1 MDWAEHYDGE
11 QDRER
16 AGFLTRHLHIAASRL
31 DVTPI
36 GDLTFT
42 GETRTVGI
50 HAQDKTGDVWLRTII
65 DDPDA
70 RRICRWEGNVESN
83 AIHGVPKPEVIR
95 WADWHDPDWHG
106 AGIRL
111 RGEVMTYVP
120 DKPVSDDGDLY
131 ADPGLPDTWWTAL
144 RQALTALQ
152 QHPVPEHDFGW
163 LPEYTAE
170 GVERFFDTHL
180 PMELFTT
187 QVTWTTAH
195 GDLHWVNITGPRL
208 WLLDWECWRRAPAWY
223 DAATLYCS
231 SLFHPPTAQRIHKLF
246 PELDSHSGTIAQL
259 AAIIRYLWISE
270 DPESPV
276 KLHALGQT
284 LVQRLL
290 R

>member
-1 MDWAEHYDGE
+1 M
-11 QDRER
+11 
-16 AGFLTRHLHIAASRL
+16 
-31 DVTPI
+31 
-36 GDLTFT
+36 
-42 GETRTVGI
+42 
-50 HAQDKTGDVWLRTII
+50 

-95 WADWHDPDWHG
+95 SADWYGPDWHG
-106 AGIRL
+106 EGIRL

-131 ADPGLPDTWWTAL
+131 ADPGLPDTWWTTL

-170 GVERFFDTHL
+170 GVERFFEAHL

-195 GDLHWVNITGPRL
+195 GEPPLGQHHRPV
-208 WLLDWECWRRAPAWY
+208 
-223 DAATLYCS
+223 CS
-231 SLFHPPTAQRIHKLF
+231 SLTGNAGAAPPRGMMPQLSTAAVSSTQPRHN
-246 PELDSHSGTIAQL
+246 ESM
-259 AAIIRYLWISE
+259 IS
-270 DPESPV
+270 S
-276 KLHALGQT
+276 
-284 LVQRLL
+284 RN
-290 R
+290 